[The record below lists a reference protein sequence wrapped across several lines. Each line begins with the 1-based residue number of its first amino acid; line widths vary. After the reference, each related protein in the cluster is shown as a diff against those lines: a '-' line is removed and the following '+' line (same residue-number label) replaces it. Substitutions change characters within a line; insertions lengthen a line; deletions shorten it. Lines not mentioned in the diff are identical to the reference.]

1 MEKTETRKE
10 NIMGTMPVGNL
21 LIKMSIPMVIS
32 MLVQSVYNVVDSIFV
47 ARISEEALTAV
58 SLAFPVQNI
67 MIAVAVGISVGAS
80 ALLSRYLGMDDKKRV
95 GVVAMHGIALSI
107 LAYLVF
113 ASLGL
118 LFTNNFANSQSTN
131 PQIIKYTKDY
141 LWIIMVF
148 GIGVFFQILAE
159 KLLQATS
166 LTFYT
171 MIVQVSGAIINLI
184 LDPIFIFGL
193 FGFPRLEVRGAALA
207 TVIGQIGGSIIGLVI
222 NKKKN
227 TDIVVDFK
235 YFSFHGEILKEI
247 FWIGIPSI
255 VMNAI
260 SSVLIFILN
269 TMLRAFGQSAIAAY
283 GVMFKLQSFA
293 FLPIIGMSNAM
304 ISIISFNYGARH
316 VARIKKSIRLAL
328 LWGFLLVGLA
338 TILLWI
344 FPNQIF
350 DMFNATNRM
359 REIGVPMIRIVSLS
373 YVIASVSIIAV
384 GVFQALGNWQSAILQ
399 SFLRQFIILLPTF
412 YLLSLTGNIDLVWW
426 SFFISEV
433 LNTIMCMYFL
443 KRDIKKKVET
453 L

>member
-1 MEKTETRKE
+1 
-10 NIMGTMPVGNL
+10 
-21 LIKMSIPMVIS
+21 
-32 MLVQSVYNVVDSIFV
+32 
-47 ARISEEALTAV
+47 
-58 SLAFPVQNI
+58 
-67 MIAVAVGISVGAS
+67 
-80 ALLSRYLGMDDKKRV
+80 
-95 GVVAMHGIALSI
+95 
-107 LAYLVF
+107 
-113 ASLGL
+113 
-118 LFTNNFANSQSTN
+118 
-131 PQIIKYTKDY
+131 
-141 LWIIMVF
+141 
-148 GIGVFFQILAE
+148 
-159 KLLQATS
+159 
-166 LTFYT
+166 
-171 MIVQVSGAIINLI
+171 
-184 LDPIFIFGL
+184 
-193 FGFPRLEVRGAALA
+193 
-207 TVIGQIGGSIIGLVI
+207 
-222 NKKKN
+222 
-227 TDIVVDFK
+227 
-235 YFSFHGEILKEI
+235 
-247 FWIGIPSI
+247 
-255 VMNAI
+255 
-260 SSVLIFILN
+260 
-269 TMLRAFGQSAIAAY
+269 MLRAFGQSAIAAY

-328 LWGFLLVGLA
+328 LSGFLLVGLA

-350 DMFNATNRM
+350 DMFNATDRM

-384 GVFQALGNWQSAILQ
+384 GVFQTLGNWQSAILQ

>member
-32 MLVQSVYNVVDSIFV
+32 MLVQSIYNVVDSIFV

-80 ALLSRYLGMDDKKRV
+80 ALLSRYLGMGDKKRV
-95 GVVAMHGIALSI
+95 SIVTMHGIVLS
-107 LAYLVF
+107 LFAYLVF
-113 ASLGL
+113 AILGL
-118 LFTNNFANSQSTN
+118 LFTNYFSNSQSAN

-141 LWIIMVF
+141 LWIIMIF
-148 GIGVFFQILAE
+148 GSGVFFQILAE

-171 MIVQVSGAIINLI
+171 MIVQVSGALINII

-193 FGFPRLEVRGAALA
+193 FGFPRLEVRGAAIA
-207 TVIGQIGGSIIGLVI
+207 TVVGQISGALIGLI
-222 NKKKN
+222 LNKVKN
-227 TDIVVDFK
+227 TDLVVDFK
-235 YFSFHGEILKEI
+235 NFRFHGDILKQI

-260 SSVLIFILN
+260 SSVIIFILN
-269 TMLRAFGQSAIAAY
+269 SMLRAFGQSAIAAY

-293 FLPIIGMSNAM
+293 FLPIIGISNAM

-316 VARIKKSIRLAL
+316 VERIKKSIKLAL
-328 LWGFLLVGLA
+328 ISGFVLVGLS
-338 TILLWI
+338 TIFLWI

-350 DMFNATNRM
+350 DMFNATVRM

-399 SFLRQFIILLPTF
+399 SFLRQFFILLPTF
-412 YLLSLTGNIDLVWW
+412 YLFSLTGNIDLVWW

-433 LNTIMCMYFL
+433 LNTIMCLYFL
-443 KRDIKKKVET
+443 KRDIKNKVEI